1 MKKLLALLLCIIVIC
16 AMSVTVFASEVT
28 EGIPPMTEIEETSEK
43 IVEDV
48 VSWFQNNLEEISVV
62 ISILLMI
69 FYNVRKFASMN
80 KSIGTLNNNAITV
93 AQDSSATIGSALLAL
108 GSVSDAVGG
117 YTNEFA
123 DLKNT
128 VKQHLDNTTDKLE
141 TCCRANIE
149 FANELAELLVLANI
163 PNAKKEELYARH
175 RAAVDAITN
184 VKTDNNTEVRGNV
197 EEV

>member
-1 MKKLLALLLCIIVIC
+1 MKKILALLLCIIVLC
-16 AMSVTVFASEVT
+16 TMSVTVFASEVA
-28 EGIPPMTEIEETSEK
+28 EGVPPMTEIEETSEK

-48 VSWFQNNLEEISVV
+48 VSWFQSNVEEISVI

-69 FYNVRKFASMN
+69 FYNVRKFATMN

-93 AQDSSATIGSALLAL
+93 AQDSSASIGSALLAL

-123 DLKNT
+123 DLKNM
-128 VKQHLDNTTDKLE
+128 VKQHLDKTTDKLE

-184 VKTDNNTEVRGNV
+184 VKTDNNTEVRENV